1 MILALLLLAAP
12 PSHPCA
18 GASCTVTCS
27 GEIVE
32 AVDTRKLAKA
42 TVRNGMVADPNYQ
55 IHVMHEIKVEHGQA
69 YELITYVY
77 E

>member
-12 PSHPCA
+12 PPHPTG

-32 AVDTRKLAKA
+32 AVDTRKLAK
-42 TVRNGMVADPNYQ
+42 TTIRNGVIQDDAHQ
-55 IHVMHEIKVEHGQA
+55 IHVMRSMVVEHGQR